1 MCFCLPALN
10 SVQMP
15 SWLNHYSSLNKS
27 AQAVFS
33 FVFLFPQ
40 EEKMWMF
47 PMIGNINVA
56 EGDDE
61 C

>member
-1 MCFCLPALN
+1 
-10 SVQMP
+10 MP